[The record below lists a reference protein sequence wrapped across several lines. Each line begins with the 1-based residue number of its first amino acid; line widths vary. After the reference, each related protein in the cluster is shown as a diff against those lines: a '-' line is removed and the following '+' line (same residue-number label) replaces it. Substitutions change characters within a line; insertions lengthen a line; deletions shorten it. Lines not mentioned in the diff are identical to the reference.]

1 MNSQSKSV
9 QTALQQLEKM
19 KQAVSGMVLLEE
31 IQTENAHENP
41 FRILISTVL
50 SVRNKDEA
58 THEATETL
66 FEAYSTPQQIADAPI
81 EEIEKRIKKSGMYKT
96 KAQRIKEISKIL
108 IEKFGGNVPAT
119 YNELISLPGV
129 GPKVANCVLVYAFKT
144 PAIPVDTHVHR
155 ISNRIGWVSTK
166 NPEETE
172 KKLSEFFP
180 IEAWN
185 DLNWVLVLF
194 GKQICKPIGP
204 KCTECPVT
212 ESCPKIISKPETRKI
227 KSTKNPQNNGIKKN
241 SNKK

>member
-1 MNSQSKSV
+1 MVSESKSI
-9 QTALQQLEKM
+9 QIALQQLEKM

-31 IQTENAHENP
+31 IQTQNASENP

-66 FEAYSTPQQIADAPI
+66 FEAYTTPQQIADAPI

-96 KAQRIKEISKIL
+96 KALRIKEISKLIL
-108 IEKFGGNVPAT
+108 EKFGGNVPSK
-119 YNELISLPGV
+119 YDDLISLPGV
-129 GPKVANCVLVYAFKT
+129 GPKVANCVLVYAFKE

-155 ISNRIGWVSTK
+155 ISNRIGWVKTK
-166 NPEETE
+166 TPEETE
-172 KKLSEFFP
+172 KFLKLFFP

-212 ESCPKIISKPETRKI
+212 ETCPKLIQKTEKTKKANKKEATEKI
-227 KSTKNPQNNGIKKN
+227 KL
-241 SNKK
+241 